1 MFLPTV
7 RHCHWQFEWAVTV
20 SVFVFASVSV
30 SVSVAVH
37 PPIWERQTVRLSASR
52 ARQNTRNSHGPD
64 LRHPRSCVCAV
75 KVKLR
80 RTAEP
85 GVCSRSRCCIRNR
98 SRRNAIFVAVAVA
111 MTRRLCCAVH
121 SVFHSVFR
129 IPYFVFRGR
138 GRHTMHVHKIRGNSE
153 TRSYDVDD
161 VMSAD
166 SAFQCRHIKC

>member
-52 ARQNTRNSHGPD
+52 AHQNTRNSHGPD

-129 IPYFVFRGR
+129 ISGPGPTHNARTQDSGKF
-138 GRHTMHVHKIRGNSE
+138 GNA
-153 TRSYDVDD
+153 V
-161 VMSAD
+161 
-166 SAFQCRHIKC
+166 I

>member
-37 PPIWERQTVRLSASR
+37 PPIWESETATHGR
-52 ARQNTRNSHGPD
+52 AGSLQPEPLLYPQPESPKCHIRGRGRGHDPS
-64 LRHPRSCVCAV
+64 SV
-75 KVKLR
+75 LR
-80 RTAEP
+80 RAF
-85 GVCSRSRCCIRNR
+85 CIP
-98 SRRNAIFVAVAVA
+98 
-111 MTRRLCCAVH
+111 
-121 SVFHSVFR
+121 FR